1 MPIIDAHAHAFPD
14 ELAAVA
20 VGRLTG
26 REGVRSYYDGTV
38 RGLLG
43 AMERH
48 GVERS
53 VLAPVA
59 TRPSQVRSINE
70 WVTAIND
77 PRIVPLGAMHPD
89 FPEPAE
95 EIARL
100 ASLGV
105 RGIKLHSQ
113 NQDFSPEESRM
124 DPIYEAVVRHD
135 MLILFHAGGFVI
147 NEGTEARPAEFAR
160 MLDEWPTMTCVLA
173 HMGSYRYWDEVREH
187 LLGRDVYLDTAYVP
201 GNLADEQLI
210 SLIRDHG
217 IERVMFGSDG
227 PWTDAGVEIEHLR
240 RIGLT
245 EWELERLLYSNAH
258 TLFCARESAAGDRRS
273 DSSGGILNTSP
284 TGGGDHG

>member
-1 MPIIDAHAHAFPD
+1 MPIIDAHTHAFPD

-20 VGRLTG
+20 VGRLTE
-26 REGVRSYYDGTV
+26 RVGVRSYYDGTV
-38 RGLLG
+38 RGLLE

-48 GVERS
+48 GIERS

-95 EIARL
+95 EIERL

-124 DPIYEAVVRHD
+124 DPIYDAVVQNG

-147 NEGTEARPAEFAR
+147 DEGTEAHPAAFAQ
-160 MLDEWPTMTCVLA
+160 MLDSWPTLRCVLA

-187 LLGRDVYLDTAYVP
+187 LLGREVYLDTAYVP
-201 GNLADEQLI
+201 GNLADEQLL

-217 IERVMFGSDG
+217 VERVMFGSDG
-227 PWTDAGVEIEHLR
+227 PWADAGAEVAHLR
-240 RIGLT
+240 RIGLDDQ
-245 EWELERLLYSNAH
+245 ELERVLYRNAH
-258 TLFCARESAAGDRRS
+258 SLFC
-273 DSSGGILNTSP
+273 
-284 TGGGDHG
+284 GGGSLHS